1 MERWWDWLHLIVIVA
16 IAKSQ
21 QAWLLWAME
30 QFDFIVI
37 GAGIAGASVA
47 SQLSAKA
54 SVALLEMEE
63 RPGYHTT
70 GRSAAAYEP
79 NYGPRP
85 FLALSRA
92 GLAFYKNPPADF
104 SERPIFS
111 KRGSLVI
118 EAKGQ
123 EEASQHFLTP
133 GAKLREVSVDEM
145 VSLVPVLRRDYA
157 NRGFYD
163 DGTGDLDVDL
173 LHRGYLKWFKQ
184 RGGKLHC
191 NAAAQEIKKV
201 GAHWQV
207 KTPQGTFQAGT
218 VIDAAG
224 AWGDKVA
231 ELAGVAPIGL
241 QPKRRSIGVI
251 PITGH
256 DGLMDWPFM
265 VDCEESWY
273 AKPQSGKLI
282 VSSADQTPVEPH
294 DAYADDEA
302 IAVGVDRLMR
312 ATTLEVTRLDH
323 SWGGLRSFVPDK
335 FPVCGY
341 DRAAEGFFWLIG
353 QGGNGI
359 QSSWGLSRLAAALA
373 MREAVPEDLL
383 AQGLQ
388 LEDVLPERFGR

>member
-1 MERWWDWLHLIVIVA
+1 
-16 IAKSQ
+16 
-21 QAWLLWAME
+21 ME

-47 SQLSAKA
+47 AHLAAKA

-79 NYGPRP
+79 NYGARP
-85 FLALSRA
+85 FIALSRA
-92 GLAFYKNPPADF
+92 GLAFYQNPPADF

-111 KRGSLVI
+111 KRGLLVI

-123 EEASQHFLTP
+123 EDASQHFFTQ
-133 GAKLREVSVDEM
+133 GTELREMSVNEM
-145 VSLVPVLRRDYA
+145 LALIPVLRRDYA

-191 NAAAQEIKKV
+191 NAVALEITKV
-201 GAHWQV
+201 GAVWQV
-207 KTPQGTFQAGT
+207 VTPQGTFQSAT

-231 ELAGVAPIGL
+231 VMAGVAAIGL

-256 DGLMDWPFM
+256 EGFMDWPI
-265 VDCEESWY
+265 VTDCEESWY
-273 AKPQSGKLI
+273 AKPQSGKLL

-302 IAVGVDRLMR
+302 IAVGVDRLMQ

-323 SWGGLRSFVPDK
+323 SWGGLRSFAPDQ

-341 DRAAEGFFWLIG
+341 DANAKGFFWLIG

-373 MREAVPEDLL
+373 MREAVPEDVL
-383 AQGLQ
+383 AQGLV
-388 LEDVLPERFGR
+388 LDEVLPRRFSR

>member
-1 MERWWDWLHLIVIVA
+1 
-16 IAKSQ
+16 
-21 QAWLLWAME
+21 ME
-30 QFDFIVI
+30 QVDFIVI

-47 SQLSAKA
+47 ARLAQKA

-92 GLAFYKNPPADF
+92 GLVFYKAPPADF

-123 EEASQHFLTP
+123 EEASQHFLNP
-133 GAKLREVSVDEM
+133 GTKLRDVSVDEM
-145 VSLVPVLRRDYA
+145 IALVPVLRRDYA

-163 DGTGDLDVDL
+163 EGTGDLDVDL

-184 RGGKLHC
+184 RGGRLYC
-191 NAAAQEIKKV
+191 DAGAQEISKA
-201 GAHWQV
+201 GAQWQV
-207 KTPQGTFQAGT
+207 KTPQGVFQAGT

-231 ELAGVAPIGL
+231 MMAGVAPIGL

-251 PITGH
+251 PMEGH
-256 DGLMDWPFM
+256 AGFMNWPFM

-273 AKPQSGKLI
+273 AKPQSGKLL

-294 DAYADDEA
+294 DAFADDEA
-302 IAVGVDRLMR
+302 VAVGVDRLMK
-312 ATTLEVTRLDH
+312 ATTLDVTRVEH
-323 SWGGLRSFVPDK
+323 TWGGLRSFVADK

-341 DRAAEGFFWLIG
+341 EPSAPGFFWLIG

-359 QSSWGLSRLAAALA
+359 QSSWGLSLLAAALA
-373 MREAVPEDLL
+373 MREAVPDELL
-383 AQGLQ
+383 AHGL
-388 LEDVLPERFGR
+388 LVEDVLPERFGR

>member
-1 MERWWDWLHLIVIVA
+1 MNN
-16 IAKSQ
+16 
-21 QAWLLWAME
+21 
-30 QFDFIVI
+30 FDFIVI

-47 SQLSAKA
+47 AQLAAKA
-54 SVALLEMEE
+54 SVAILEMED

-92 GLAFYKNPPADF
+92 GLSFYKSPPVDF
-104 SERPIFS
+104 AERPIFS

-133 GAKLREVSVDEM
+133 GTKLREVSVDEM
-145 VSLVPVLRRDYA
+145 IALVPVLRRDYA

-173 LHRGYLKWFKQ
+173 LHRGYLKWFKH
-184 RGGKLHC
+184 RGGKLLC
-191 NAAAQEIKKV
+191 NAPAREITKRGSLWHVTTPAGSFAAPV
-201 GAHWQV
+201 
-207 KTPQGTFQAGT
+207 

-231 ELAGVAPIGL
+231 ITAGVAPIGL
-241 QPKRRSIGVI
+241 QPKRRSIGVV

-256 DGLMDWPFM
+256 MGFMDWPFM

-294 DAYADDEA
+294 DAFADDEA
-302 IAVGVDRLMR
+302 IAIGVDRLMQ
-312 ATTLEVTRLDH
+312 ATTLDVTRLDH

-335 FPVCGY
+335 FPVCGF
-341 DRAAEGFFWLIG
+341 DPAAEGFFWLVG

-359 QSSWGLSRLAAALA
+359 QSSWGLSRLAAAMALHEP
-373 MREAVPEDLL
+373 MPEDLL
-383 AQGLQ
+383 AHGL
-388 LEDVLPERFGR
+388 LLDDVKPERLRR